1 MHGYFAILKT
11 KVRVWIMSLTKQFP
25 EIESFFMKG
34 KISKSDLTEL
44 MRGLG
49 KKYPDFTIR
58 NSAKTLIKLELE
70 KIDLQKVADFEA
82 KKSKNKINKESSKP
96 QESTI
101 LPLQIGRLSKK
112 LEWSTKYF
120 QRILRIKNIIKNEN
134 DLLSPEELS
143 SIMPMINDRLQWII
157 KKQEVERNLKK
168 PFGRKSNEQ
177 VSNSGN
183 SVYGELKK
191 FGPGKLIYIRS
202 K

>member
-1 MHGYFAILKT
+1 
-11 KVRVWIMSLTKQFP
+11 
-25 EIESFFMKG
+25 MKG